1 MLRLFGIPYV
11 TAPMEAEAQCAEL
24 ARLNLV
30 DGVITDDND
39 VFLFGASQCFKNLFN
54 DAKYVE
60 CFLAVDLAREMS
72 LTRERLISLA
82 YLLGS
87 DYTEGLPGIGP
98 VAGMEIMAQF
108 PGPHGLQNFKAW
120 WTAVQQGK
128 DDVENESKW
137 QKSFVSCPG
146 SKTPLLP
153 LIPFGI
159 SEKEV

>member
-1 MLRLFGIPYV
+1 
-11 TAPMEAEAQCAEL
+11 MEAEAQCAEL

-60 CFLAVDLAREMS
+60 CFLAADLAREMS
-72 LTRERLISLA
+72 LTRERLITIA

-98 VAGMEIMAQF
+98 VAGMEIMANF
-108 PGPHGLQNFKAW
+108 PGPQGLKNFKAW
-120 WTAVQQGK
+120 WTDVQQGK
-128 DDVENESKW
+128 DNVENQTKW
-137 QKSFVSCPG
+137 QKSFVSPG
-146 SKTPLLP
+146 LVVSSERAC
-153 LIPFGI
+153 LILSYMI
-159 SEKEV
+159 EEETR